1 MLFFFLIGVNR
12 PFFKAQKV
20 VNPTFTF
27 EEPPPFSGRLS
38 QHCYFHCSTAHQLHQ
53 PSVCHP
59 VYGRPQQP
67 QLSSQHRW
75 KEGASLPGRRGHE
88 WPAGIELGTDWT
100 LPTLPRPAQPSAELT
115 RSLILCLYQ
124 LKKKRKKKR
133 KKQEHC
139 IKCIKWRTTFLSDCS
154 IIFCSLTEKK
164 NPLVMKRNHF
174 IDIYSVLLLIS
185 LTSSSPSQLPPPLSC
200 I

>member
-1 MLFFFLIGVNR
+1 MRMEKCCHLAELLLWRDRNRIFLFLIGVNG
-12 PFFKAQKV
+12 PFFKAQKA

-27 EEPPPFSGRLS
+27 EEPPPLSGRLS
-38 QHCYFHCSTAHQLHQ
+38 QHCNFHCSTAHQLHQ

-124 LKKKRKKKR
+124 LKKKSKKKKSNKTR
-133 KKQEHC
+133 TLYKMYKM
-139 IKCIKWRTTFLSDCS
+139 KDYFFKWLQYYILFFDR
-154 IIFCSLTEKK
+154 EKILWWWK
-164 NPLVMKRNHF
+164 GTIL
-174 IDIYSVLLLIS
+174 
-185 LTSSSPSQLPPPLSC
+185 
-200 I
+200 